1 MGEAKRRGKEI
12 DEMKK
17 QAAMW
22 RESLSL
28 DERTILQLAERLD
41 ERLIRGL
48 KFSEGCYHLA
58 FFMTKYLANHGIT
71 VTPTIGWVNDGT
83 WQGMTSHG
91 WIEYKGKK
99 TDISLGCTSNP
110 DAQPIGSMI
119 VLDRV
124 LRKGT
129 ADYTYYENDAPKVAV
144 GLKYMRSN
152 PDLDDVLAHKEAEH
166 ATMIEIAGGGPKAID
181 DYLFRAPQGLKYDD
195 LVRIVD

>member
-1 MGEAKRRGKEI
+1 MGDAKRRAKEI
-12 DEMKK
+12 DELKK
-17 QAAMW
+17 QAAVW
-22 RESLSL
+22 RESLSP
-28 DERTILQLAERLD
+28 DEQTILQLAERLD

-58 FFMTKYLANHGIT
+58 FFMTKYLSTKGVT
-71 VTPTIGWVNDGT
+71 VTPKIGWVNDGT

-91 WIEYKGKK
+91 WIEYNGKK

-129 ADYTYYENDAPKVAV
+129 ADYRYFENDAPEVAA
-144 GLKYMRSN
+144 GLKYGSSDN
-152 PDLDDVLAHKEAEH
+152 SVESS
-166 ATMIEIAGGGPKAID
+166 IEPSVTGERMAFSDG
-181 DYLFRAPQGLKYDD
+181 DY
-195 LVRIVD
+195 